1 MGELTLKSYFLIF
14 FLFIPFISFAAD
26 LSGKISNNFNNVQNL
41 EEQRREENL
50 KKLKEKNPV
59 FLQKEDKTEEIS
71 KPAEM
76 GKCFQIRKIVL
87 DGANSL
93 SSKEKK
99 KLVSDFQ
106 GKCLNSA
113 DINNILKTVTNFY
126 VDKGMITTRAY
137 LPQQNIGSGTL
148 IIKIFEG
155 LVESFDLIE
164 PEDNIGFEEQT
175 AFPGIAGDLLNLRDL
190 EQGLEQMNR
199 LKSNNATMQLL
210 PGSKPGFSNVIINN
224 TPSLRIH
231 GNIGYNNDGSESTGK
246 EQVKLGIQMDDLLG
260 VNDFIS
266 VGTNTSLNEPTQ
278 KYSRS
283 YDTFIS
289 IPYGYNTFSF
299 SHTSFKYKNTIDG
312 RVRSFETSGIS
323 NTDYFSID
331 RVLSRGKRDKFGGT
345 ISLTLKE
352 SKNYIEDAKI
362 EASSRKLS
370 VFKIGFNITKYF
382 SGSSL
387 SAGAYYYKGLKFAD
401 ALEDR
406 DSPPDSSKA
415 QFQKG
420 TFNMSLSTSF
430 PSKKVFYQS
439 SISLQ
444 YSDDRLYGSEQ
455 FSVGGQY
462 SVRGFHQ
469 YGVSSDSGIYWRNEV
484 NLPLFN
490 NHWTPYVAL
499 DIGHAYKSYLEQ
511 YSYGTL
517 AGGAVGIK
525 ASYNYLRAGL
535 IASLPLRYPSKLT
548 PEPLTVLFNI
558 EFFI

>member
-246 EQVKLGIQMDDLLG
+246 EQVKLGVQMDDLLG

-415 QFQKG
+415 QF
-420 TFNMSLSTSF
+420 
-430 PSKKVFYQS
+430 
-439 SISLQ
+439 
-444 YSDDRLYGSEQ
+444 
-455 FSVGGQY
+455 
-462 SVRGFHQ
+462 
-469 YGVSSDSGIYWRNEV
+469 
-484 NLPLFN
+484 
-490 NHWTPYVAL
+490 
-499 DIGHAYKSYLEQ
+499 
-511 YSYGTL
+511 
-517 AGGAVGIK
+517 
-525 ASYNYLRAGL
+525 
-535 IASLPLRYPSKLT
+535 
-548 PEPLTVLFNI
+548 
-558 EFFI
+558 